1 MGYLFHINMQQIA
14 DCFSAS
20 LLASFFFFMEVMERE
35 MENLVVV
42 HEAPAMR
49 GTGSVQSEHHFPA
62 WQQHYEGTL
71 TWHCRAAEEHEGQQ
85 SLP

>member
-1 MGYLFHINMQQIA
+1 
-14 DCFSAS
+14 
-20 LLASFFFFMEVMERE
+20 

-62 WQQHYEGTL
+62 WQQHHEGTL